1 MFSIIGIL
9 VIIILGS
16 LDKEKS
22 RYGQNSNG
30 NYNAWRVNSNGNVD
44 NPNLTNTN
52 SVRPAFYNLKDNMVM
67 AMFLGR

>member
-1 MFSIIGIL
+1 MFSIAVIL

-44 NPNLTNTN
+44 NNWLTNTN
-52 SVRPAFYNLKDNMVM
+52 SVRPASYNLKDNMAKVI
-67 AMFLGR
+67 FLGR